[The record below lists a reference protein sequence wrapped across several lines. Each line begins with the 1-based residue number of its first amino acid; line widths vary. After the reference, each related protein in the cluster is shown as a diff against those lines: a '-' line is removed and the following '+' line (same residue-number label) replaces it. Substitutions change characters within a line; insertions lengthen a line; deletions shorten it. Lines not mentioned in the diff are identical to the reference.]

1 MYKINLTAL
10 FTIFCFTSIIACNN
24 ENQEQNP
31 QSIITQSEMTG
42 REINNNDEMKSDLD
56 AVEDSNLES
65 ETEASGRLDVDE
77 IQPDGIEPID
87 VETESSKPERIEA
100 NTGLDCEGSLI
111 SQESAQKVYQ
121 LTEVSDRETIYTTFD
136 RIDQI
141 AAEFEKCGDPWGL
154 FPTTYRHI
162 TRRIIQ
168 AIERNEIDDRDWGQR
183 IVVDFAGRYLA
194 NLREALIDGDTS
206 YAWAQYYYL
215 ASRDDVSRTR
225 AVVVAMVAHLTY
237 DLPYSLVA
245 IGSTEDH
252 KDDYFVLGEL
262 MIEITQNFI
271 DDLLYYYGTDA
282 EDILN
287 GFFLGNWIDGA
298 FGSDTTVTLSYQTIR
313 TKSWNNRWYLEKAWG
328 GWIARSEIYTAF
340 WTIDGILATLDRAGT
355 ID

>member
-1 MYKINLTAL
+1 M
-10 FTIFCFTSIIACNN
+10 ACNS
-24 ENQEQNP
+24 ENQEQPP
-31 QSIITQSEMTG
+31 QSIVTQSQMND
-42 REINNNDEMKSDLD
+42 REINRNDEIKSDLD
-56 AVEDSNLES
+56 AMEESNSEL
-65 ETEASGRLDVDE
+65 ETEASSTVDIE
-77 IQPDGIEPID
+77 ESQADGIEQID
-87 VETESSKPERIEA
+87 VETEASKPDPIGA

-111 SQESAQKVYQ
+111 SLESAQKVYQ

-194 NLREALIDGDTS
+194 NLREALVDGDTS

-215 ASRDDVSRTR
+215 AGRDDVSRTR

-245 IGSTEDH
+245 IDSTEEH

-271 DDLLYYYGTDA
+271 DDLLYYYNTDA
-282 EDILN
+282 EAILN
-287 GFFLGNWIDGA
+287 GFFLGHWIDGA

-328 GWIARSEIYTAF
+328 AWIARSEIYTAF
-340 WTIDGILATLDRAGT
+340 WAIDGILATLDRTGA